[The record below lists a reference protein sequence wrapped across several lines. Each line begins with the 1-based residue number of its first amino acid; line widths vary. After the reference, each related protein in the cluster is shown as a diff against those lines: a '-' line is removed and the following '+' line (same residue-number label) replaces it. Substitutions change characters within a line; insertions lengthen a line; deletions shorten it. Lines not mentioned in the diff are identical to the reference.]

1 MAQSQAQLAAD
12 RLAAMKRAIKES
24 ESARETKTDKGEDYE
39 WEE

>member
-24 ESARETKTDKGEDYE
+24 ESARETKAEPYE
-39 WEE
+39 EKP